1 MDESK
6 FDPGYG
12 IGLLPNWSDHG
23 AAIDQL
29 IMILHIFMVVLF
41 VAWGI
46 FLAYCLIR
54 FRQRPGHK
62 ASYQSATSK
71 LPKYAEVAVV
81 LFETFLLVGLSFPIW
96 SRYRLQKPDPE
107 KALNIRVVAQAFQWN
122 IHYPGEDGKFGPTRP
137 ELVNNAFNPLGV
149 DKKHPDSH
157 DDFWSVGTL
166 YMPKGVPVVA
176 DITSKDVIH
185 SFAIPVL
192 RVKQDAN
199 PGLVT
204 PVWFT
209 STQTGK
215 ASIICSQ
222 LCGVGHSRMSG
233 KVEIMEPADFDKWVA
248 EKKRPF
254 KPKDKKPA
262 NAQLNIE
269 KLTKG
274 ASS

>member
-1 MDESK
+1 MGENK
-6 FDPGYG
+6 FDIAYG
-12 IGLLPNWSDHG
+12 VGLLPNWSEHG

-29 IMILHIFMVVLF
+29 IKILHIFMIVLF
-41 VAWGI
+41 VSWGI
-46 FLAYCLIR
+46 FLLYCLIK
-54 FRQRPGHK
+54 FRSRPGHK

-71 LPKYAEVAVV
+71 LPKYAEIGVV

-96 SRYRLQKPDPE
+96 SRYRLQKPDAE
-107 KALNIRVVAQAFQWN
+107 KALHVRVVAQAFQWN

-137 ELVNNAFNPLGV
+137 ELVNNAFNPLGI
-149 DKKHPDSH
+149 DKTHPDSY
-157 DDFWSVGTL
+157 DDFWSVGT
-166 YMPKGVPVVA
+166 MNVPKGVPVVA

-209 STQTGK
+209 ATKTGK
-215 ASIICSQ
+215 ISIVCSQ
-222 LCGVGHSRMSG
+222 LCGNGHSRMFG
-233 KVEIMEPADFDKWVA
+233 RVQIQEPEEFKKWMA

-254 KPKDKKPA
+254 KPKEKKSENANLDIDKVT
-262 NAQLNIE
+262 E
-269 KLTKG
+269 G